1 MSYQALYRVWRPQTF
16 DEMIGQD
23 PIKETLKNAVKNQQ
37 ISHAYLFTG
46 PRGTGKTSAAKIL
59 AKAVNCPNTQDGNPC
74 NECDLCQRITQGLL
88 SDVVEIDAASNNG
101 VDEIRNLRDNVRY
114 AASEAT
120 YKVYI
125 IDEVHMLTT
134 GAFNALLKTLEE
146 PPERVIFILATT
158 EPHKI
163 PATILSRVQR
173 YDFQRISETDIA
185 NHLAHILEH
194 DQVAYDSEALA
205 LIARAANGGMR
216 DSLSLLDQ
224 AISYHPE
231 KVTLDAALSVSG
243 SLSQEALLAYIEAI
257 YQHQV
262 EAALAIV
269 REQLSEG
276 KQTARFIEELILLSR
291 DLLLSQY
298 LEKNQTL
305 LTDAQLET
313 IEAIPASFYYQMIE
327 SLNETQNKL
336 RFSNQPQVYLE
347 IFTVQL
353 ASEQPS
359 QLVSSSA
366 TPQDSELVAQV
377 VQLKEHL
384 TQLESKVEQLA
395 QSTQQGRAVV
405 TSEPVSSE
413 QPLTPRE
420 RPNHQAATY
429 QLDQS
434 AVYHVLNEATHQG
447 RKQVKSA
454 WSSIVGQLPP
464 QMRRL
469 FTDSEVIT
477 AGNGYILLRLDSSLY
492 AGEIQHEMQVQQ
504 ALQQAIEQI
513 LAESYKVVLVLS
525 SEWPTLRQQ
534 YKVLR
539 DQNNN
544 QPIPLRD
551 RAEENIK
558 ENEKDLRE
566 TSNESVAEPDEEPSS
581 FDIEASEEPMN
592 DTARDESVPEEST
605 VEIRDWKQETNE
617 AGANAENE
625 VEYTDIFG
633 TVYQGEPEE
642 ATSIETMQFSE
653 DPEED
658 AAIRETINLFGE
670 ENISFHYDR

>member
-377 VQLKEHL
+377 VQLKEYL

-420 RPNHQAATY
+420 RPDHQAATY

-477 AGNGYILLRLDSSLY
+477 AGNGYILLRLDSALY

-605 VEIRDWKQETNE
+605 VEIRDWKQEADMTSD
-617 AGANAENE
+617 NAENE

-633 TVYQGEPEE
+633 TVYQAEPEE
-642 ATSIETMQFSE
+642 ATSVEAVQFSE